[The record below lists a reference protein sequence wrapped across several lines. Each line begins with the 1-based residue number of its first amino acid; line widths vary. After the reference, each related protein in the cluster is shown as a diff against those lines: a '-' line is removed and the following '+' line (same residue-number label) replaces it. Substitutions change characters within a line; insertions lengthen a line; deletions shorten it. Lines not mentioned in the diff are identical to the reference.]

1 MKNKKIKIAITIIVL
16 TIIMCIIYISRT
28 NAKYL
33 ENLSQKFITTI
44 SDKVCEIE
52 VQASPTNSAQKNP
65 YCIVTVKNYNDKKT
79 TQIAMKFEVNVKSS
93 DETQLPEYHWE
104 DMNGNTLEQITG
116 NFGLDKEEKQYKIIF
131 NNVETADIEK
141 NIEFEVVAEQI

>member
-1 MKNKKIKIAITIIVL
+1 
-16 TIIMCIIYISRT
+16 
-28 NAKYL
+28 
-33 ENLSQKFITTI
+33 
-44 SDKVCEIE
+44 
-52 VQASPTNSAQKNP
+52 
-65 YCIVTVKNYNDKKT
+65 
-79 TQIAMKFEVNVKSS
+79 MKFEVNVKSS